1 MNNFDSQ
8 EQSDLF
14 NFTFYEYRTCSY
26 LLRFHPREG
35 REKLIEILENK
46 KRYHNKLDEMLSDLI
61 DSAGFYP
68 YLNKETLKLSSTQ
81 QLIREKYYNS
91 THIEGISFHEEQKYY
106 YNIINYGKNLILSA
120 PTSFGKSL
128 LIEEIVASDKHKN
141 ILIIQPTLALL
152 DETRRKINKYKDKYK
167 IIVRTG
173 QEYSINGRNIFL
185 LTAERV
191 TEYDNLP
198 IIDFLIVDEFY
209 KISSFRDD
217 ERHQA
222 LNNALLKV
230 FTSNPQQKFY
240 FLGPNIDGVSD
251 AFLGKYNVHFAKTNY
266 SLVKCNII
274 NIYEEHLDKF
284 GTRGHKASYKEDVL
298 FNLLWKKR
306 NEQSIVYCS
315 SPARARRLS
324 KNFTDFLSNKYDYI
338 KPKHIIPLI
347 EWIENNISI
356 DWSLINSLKLGI
368 AFHDG
373 SLPRHMTSSLIDYFN
388 ENIISTIFC
397 TSTIIEGVNS
407 NAKNIIYF
415 DSTKGSNPIDYFD
428 YSNIKGRAGRL
439 MKHYTGNVYNFNPPP
454 EPESIYI
461 DVPFVDQVSISEEI
475 LININPVDVH
485 NKYSD
490 EYLFIESLNYNEKLL
505 FSKNQINIRGQK
517 KLLDYLSENFDA
529 ALENIIWTVMPKY
542 KQLDY
547 CIKLCWHFLLKED
560 ERPPYLS
567 AERMTRITCDYVS
580 SQSINRIIRNLYEYN
595 ISKIKNK
602 TAERDQRAL
611 DDAIRDGFHF
621 LRQWFQYKLPKL
633 LLVLNEIQTYVAK
646 LKNKTPGNYS
656 YYCSLIENDFID
668 EQYAILIE
676 YGVPKSA
683 ITSLAPLIN
692 GLDTNEKIINKIIRE
707 RLYESKK
714 LIQYE
719 RDLLKKNLKD

>member
-1 MNNFDSQ
+1 MNEFDNH
-8 EQSDLF
+8 EELELF
-14 NFTFYEYRTCSY
+14 NFTFYEYQTCSH
-26 LLRFHPREG
+26 LLRFQPNKG
-35 REKLIEILENK
+35 REKLIDILENK
-46 KRYHNKLDEMLSDLI
+46 FRYDNKLDEMLSDLI

-68 YLNKETLKLSSTQ
+68 YLYKEGLKLSSTQ
-81 QLIREKYYNS
+81 QLVRENYYNS
-91 THIEGISFHEEQKYY
+91 SHIKGISFHEEQKYY
-106 YNIINYGKNLILSA
+106 NDIIKNGKNLILSA

-128 LIEEIVASDKHKN
+128 LIEEIVASNKHKN

-167 IIVRTG
+167 IIIRTG
-173 QEYSINGRNIFL
+173 QEFSFSGNNIFL

-198 IIDFLIVDEFY
+198 AIDFLIVDEFY
-209 KISSFRDD
+209 KISSSRDD

-222 LNNALLKV
+222 LNNALIKV
-230 FTSNPQQKFY
+230 FKSNPQQKFY

-251 AFLGKYNVHFAKTNY
+251 AFLGKYNVHFAKTKY
-266 SLVKCNII
+266 SLVKCNV
-274 NIYEEHLDKF
+274 NNLYDEHLDKF
-284 GTRGHKASYKEDVL
+284 GVRGNKAKYKEDVL
-298 FNLLWKKR
+298 FNLLWEKR

-315 SPARARRLS
+315 SPARARRIS
-324 KNFTDFLSNKYDYI
+324 KNFTDFLSNKRTDI
-338 KPKHIIPLI
+338 IPQDKIPLI
-347 EWIENNISI
+347 EWIESNISI
-356 DWSLINSLKLGI
+356 GWSLIDSLKLGV

-388 ENIISTIFC
+388 EEIISTIFC

-415 DSTKGSNPIDYFD
+415 DSTKGSKPIDFFD

-454 EPESIYI
+454 NPESIYI
-461 DVPFVDQVSISEEI
+461 DVPFVDQISISEEI
-475 LININPVDVH
+475 LINLDSSDVY

-490 EYLFIESLNYNEKLL
+490 EFLFIESLSYAERLL
-505 FSKNQINIRGQK
+505 LSKNQINIRGQK
-517 KLLDYLSENFDA
+517 KLLDYLMENFDDA
-529 ALENIIWTVMPKY
+529 FDNISWTMTPRY

-547 CIKLCWHFLLKED
+547 CIKLCWHFLLKDD
-560 ERPPYLS
+560 ERPTHLS
-567 AERMTRITCDYVS
+567 AERMTKITYDYAY
-580 SQSINRIIRNLYEYN
+580 SQSIDRIIKNLYEFN

-602 TAERDQRAL
+602 TVEREQKAL

-633 LLVLNEIQTYVAK
+633 LLVLNEIQTYVSN
-646 LKNKTPGNYS
+646 LKSKTAGNYS
-656 YYCSLIENDFID
+656 YYCSLIENDFVD

-683 ITSLAPLIN
+683 ITSLIPFIS
-692 GLDTNEKIINKIIRE
+692 GLDTNEKIINKIIGG
-707 RLYESKK
+707 RLYESKR

-719 RDLLKKNLKD
+719 RDLLRKNVID